1 MSNTRNVGL
10 IVGSLRKAS
19 LNRKLGHALIALA
32 PPSLRCH
39 FVEIG
44 ELPLYNQDLETDTP
58 PAAWSAFR
66 AGIAAADAML
76 FLTPEYNRGVP
87 APLKNAIDVGSRPS
101 GKSVFRG
108 KPACVVSV
116 SPGSLGGFGA
126 NHALRQSLMCL
137 RVPVLPH
144 EAYVSGADKLFDESG
159 ALVNEQTRDF
169 MSKMLGEFAA
179 WIERNAAV

>member
-1 MSNTRNVGL
+1 MNAKNVAV

-19 LNRKLGHALIALA
+19 LNRKMAHALIALA
-32 PPSLRCH
+32 PPSLRCG

-66 AGIAAADAML
+66 NAIAMSDALL

-87 APLKNAIDVGSRPS
+87 SPLKNAVDVGSRPS
-101 GKSVFRG
+101 GKSVWRG

-116 SPGSLGGFGA
+116 SPGALGGFGA
-126 NHALRQSLMCL
+126 NHALRQSLLCL

-144 EAYVSGADKLFDESG
+144 EAYVSGADKLFDEAG
-159 ALVNEQTRDF
+159 ALINEHTREFMQKMMDDF
-169 MSKMLGEFAA
+169 AT
-179 WIERNAAV
+179 WIECNAVA